1 MTTEQKRE
9 AIKTALVVVFGV
21 LMLLSAFGPLAQ
33 YREWFLLAAGCVSIV
48 AGAVFGVTLKSPADQ
63 LRDVRSS
70 KIAAQRMTQF
80 IDKGQG

>member
-1 MTTEQKRE
+1 MTQDQKRD
-9 AIKTALVVVFGV
+9 AIKTALVVLFGV

-48 AGAVFGVTLKSPADQ
+48 AGAVFGVTLTPPAQ
-63 LRDVRSS
+63 QVRNVRAA

-80 IDKGQG
+80 VDKGQG

>member
-9 AIKTALVVVFGV
+9 AVKTALVIAFGI

-48 AGAVFGVTLKSPADQ
+48 AGAVFGITLQAPTEQ
-63 LRDVRSS
+63 VRNIKAT
-70 KIAAQRMTQF
+70 KIEQARF
-80 IDKGQG
+80 DEFVGGGQG

>member
-9 AIKTALVVVFGV
+9 AVKTALVVVFGV

-48 AGAVFGVTLKSPADQ
+48 AGAVFGVTLQAPADQ
-63 LRDVRSS
+63 LRNVRAA
-70 KIAAQRMTQF
+70 KIAEQRMTQF

>member
-9 AIKTALVVVFGV
+9 AVKTALVIAFGV

-48 AGAVFGVTLKSPADQ
+48 AGAVFGVTLQAPTEQYRNVQA
-63 LRDVRSS
+63 S
-70 KIAAQRMTQF
+70 KVERARMARF
-80 IDKGQG
+80 IGDKHG